1 MDISKIIDK
10 GENMQNI
17 REYFMKEKPGINR
30 KDRERTDE
38 KNLNSDKDNIGK
50 DMGGGGK
57 TKKNLKSKDR
67 PYEAEREERNKEKII
82 KETDKKRKEK
92 KK

>member
-1 MDISKIIDK
+1 MKERVDISKIIDK

-17 REYFMKEKPGINR
+17 REYFMKEKPGVNR

-50 DMGGGGK
+50 DMGEG
-57 TKKNLKSKDR
+57 
-67 PYEAEREERNKEKII
+67 E
-82 KETDKKRKEK
+82 KRKK
-92 KK
+92 I

>member
-1 MDISKIIDK
+1 
-10 GENMQNI
+10 MQNI
-17 REYFMKEKPGINR
+17 REYFMKEKPGVNR

-57 TKKNLKSKDR
+57 TKKNF
-67 PYEAEREERNKEKII
+67 
-82 KETDKKRKEK
+82 
-92 KK
+92 

>member
-17 REYFMKEKPGINR
+17 REYFMKEKPGVNR

-38 KNLNSDKDNIGK
+38 KNLNSDKDNIEK
-50 DMGGGGK
+50 DMGGGEK
-57 TKKNLKSKDR
+57 TKK
-67 PYEAEREERNKEKII
+67 IF
-82 KETDKKRKEK
+82 
-92 KK
+92 

>member
-1 MDISKIIDK
+1 MDISKIINK

-17 REYFMKEKPGINR
+17 REYFMKEKPGVNR

-38 KNLNSDKDNIGK
+38 KNLNSDKDNIEK

-57 TKKNLKSKDR
+57 TKK
-67 PYEAEREERNKEKII
+67 IF
-82 KETDKKRKEK
+82 
-92 KK
+92 

>member
-30 KDRERTDE
+30 KDREITDG
-38 KNLNSDKDNIGK
+38 KNLNSDKDNIEK

-57 TKKNLKSKDR
+57 TKKFFNVKIDLMKQK
-67 PYEAEREERNKEKII
+67 ERKGIR
-82 KETDKKRKEK
+82 KK
-92 KK
+92 

>member
-17 REYFMKEKPGINR
+17 REYFMKKKPGVNR

-38 KNLNSDKDNIGK
+38 KNLISDKDNIGK
-50 DMGGGGK
+50 DMEGGGK
-57 TKKNLKSKDR
+57 TKK
-67 PYEAEREERNKEKII
+67 I
-82 KETDKKRKEK
+82 
-92 KK
+92 

>member
-17 REYFMKEKPGINR
+17 REYFMKEKPGVNR

-38 KNLNSDKDNIGK
+38 KNFNSDKDNIGK
-50 DMGGGGK
+50 DMGGEGK

-67 PYEAEREERNKEKII
+67 SYEAEREERNKEKII
-82 KETDKKRKEK
+82 KETDKKRKK
-92 KK
+92 KKK

>member
-17 REYFMKEKPGINR
+17 REYFMKEKPGVNR

-38 KNLNSDKDNIGK
+38 KILIVIKIIS
-50 DMGGGGK
+50 
-57 TKKNLKSKDR
+57 
-67 PYEAEREERNKEKII
+67 EKIWG
-82 KETDKKRKEK
+82 EGEKRKK
-92 KK
+92 M